1 MSSIYASAIPLID
14 DIIVLEKFPGKGGWT
29 FARLP
34 GISQDKKNPF
44 GWRRV
49 KGFIDDVA
57 LNQYHLMPIGQGQ
70 LFLPVKA
77 AIRKKIGK
85 AEGDAVH
92 VRLFE
97 DHSTLHI
104 PEEFLL
110 CLEEEAHAKETFFN
124 LPAKWQKKVVDQ
136 IYSSKNVDLIV
147 ERIAFAIN
155 KLSEGKVP
163 Q

>member
-1 MSSIYASAIPLID
+1 MNFSDIPLID

-34 GISQDKKNPF
+34 GVRQDKKNPF
-44 GWRRV
+44 GWRKV
-49 KGFIDDVA
+49 KGFIDGVEVK
-57 LNQYHLMPIGQGQ
+57 QYHLMPIGEGQ

-77 AIRKKIGK
+77 AIRKKIRK

-97 DHSTLHI
+97 DHATLHI
-104 PEEFLL
+104 SEEFLL
-110 CLEEEAHAKETFFN
+110 CLEEEAYAKESFFN
-124 LPAKWQKKVVDQ
+124 LSAQRQRKVVDK
-136 IYSSKNVDLIV
+136 IYAAKSGDLIV

-155 KLSEGKVP
+155 KLAEGKVP